1 MYLLCDS
8 YVVQKICNMNRY
20 IKYLLLIVVVGL
32 VAYKSVYIKKLSGI
46 KVATG
51 EKFDAVIFSKKLW
64 TEKLPARIS
73 SAVDLA
79 TFIKAAQTNP
89 ANAFSKYSNA
99 LGIGNYRY
107 ALIKA
112 EGVVTIINEDDI
124 TLQVKLDDSLMTV
137 RLATEFIYG
146 NAIRD
151 ASGLVDVKNF
161 PNTMDLNNISEELN
175 KMVRKNVLPSF
186 KTAVKKGD
194 KLIVTGA
201 IEIHKE
207 HIKWNELE
215 IIPVQLQIIQ

>member
-1 MYLLCDS
+1 
-8 YVVQKICNMNRY
+8 MNRY
-20 IKYLLLIVVVGL
+20 IKYLLLIVAIGL
-32 VAYKSVYIKKLSGI
+32 VAYKSVYVKKLSTI
-46 KVATG
+46 KVVTN
-51 EKFDAVIFSKKLW
+51 EKFDAISFSKNLW
-64 TEKLPARIS
+64 EEKLPAKLD
-73 SAVDLA
+73 SAVELV
-79 TFIKAAQTNP
+79 TFIKTALANP
-89 ANAFSKYSNA
+89 ADAFSKYTNA

-107 ALIKA
+107 ALVKA
-112 EGVVTIINEDDI
+112 EGTVTDVNEDDI
-124 TLQVKLDDSLMTV
+124 TLQIKIGDSLMTAK
-137 RLATEFIYG
+137 LATEFIYG

-175 KMVRKNVLPSF
+175 KMVRKTILPPF

-215 IIPVQLQIIQ
+215 IIPVQLQIVQ